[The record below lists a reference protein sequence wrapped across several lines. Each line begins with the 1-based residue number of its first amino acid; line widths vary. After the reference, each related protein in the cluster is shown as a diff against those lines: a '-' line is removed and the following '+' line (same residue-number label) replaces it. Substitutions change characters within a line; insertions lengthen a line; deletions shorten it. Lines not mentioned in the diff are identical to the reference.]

1 MAIAERELAP
11 QGQKQFYTEEEY
23 LMREEA
29 AEERSEYVNGEL
41 QPMSGGTDDHAL
53 VGTNILS
60 ELRTAL
66 RGRDCRVY
74 GPDMKVY
81 ADGAMRYPDVSVV
94 RGPRIYHGAN
104 RTVVCNP
111 LLIAEV
117 LSPSTEKTDRGA
129 KFRNYTAISTLQVY
143 LLISQNT
150 PRVEMYLRGENGH
163 WDYSEIIGLDAV
175 LSISTL
181 SVSLPLSE
189 IYDLIEF
196 D

>member
-11 QGQKQFYTEEEY
+11 QARKQFYTEEEY
-23 LMREEA
+23 LVREDA
-29 AEERSEYVNGEL
+29 AEERSEYVHGEL
-41 QPMSGGTDDHAL
+41 QPMSGGTDDHNL
-53 VGTNILS
+53 ISGNVYG
-60 ELRTAL
+60 ELRAIL
-66 RGRDCRVY
+66 RRRDCRVY
-74 GPDMKVY
+74 GSDMKVY

-117 LSPSTEKTDRGA
+117 LSPSTEKTDWGA

-143 LLISQNT
+143 LLISQDT

-163 WDYSEIIGLDAV
+163 WDYSEIIGLDAMLDV
-175 LSISTL
+175 STL

>member
-11 QGQKQFYTEEEY
+11 QARKQFYTEDEY
-23 LMREEA
+23 LVREDA

-41 QPMSGGTDDHAL
+41 QPMSGGTDDHNL
-53 VGTNILS
+53 ISGNVCG
-60 ELRTAL
+60 ELRAIL
-66 RGRDCRVY
+66 RRRDCRVY
-74 GPDMKVY
+74 GSDMKVY
-81 ADGAMRYPDVSVV
+81 ADGAMRYPDASVV
-94 RGPRIYHGAN
+94 QGPRIYHGAN

-129 KFRNYTAISTLQVY
+129 KFRNYTAISTFQVY
-143 LLISQNT
+143 LLISQDT

-163 WDYSEIIGLDAV
+163 WDYSEIIGLDAM
-175 LSISTL
+175 LNISTL

>member
-11 QGQKQFYTEEEY
+11 QARKQFYTEDEY
-23 LMREEA
+23 LVREEA

-53 VGTNILS
+53 ISGNVS
-60 ELRTAL
+60 AELRAIL
-66 RGRDCRVY
+66 RRGDCRVY
-74 GPDMKVY
+74 GSDLKIY
-81 ADGAMRYPDVSVV
+81 GDGAMRYPDVSVV

-129 KFRNYTAISTLQVY
+129 KFRNYSAISTLQVY

-150 PRVEMYLRGENGH
+150 PRVEMYLRGENEN
-163 WDYSEIIGLDAV
+163 WDYSEIVGLDAA
-175 LSISTL
+175 LSIPTL

>member
-11 QGQKQFYTEEEY
+11 QARKQFYTEEEY
-23 LMREEA
+23 LGREDA
-29 AEERSEYVNGEL
+29 AEERSEYVHGEL
-41 QPMSGGTDDHAL
+41 QPMSGGTDDHNL
-53 VGTNILS
+53 ISGNVFG
-60 ELRTAL
+60 ELRAIL
-66 RGRDCRVY
+66 RRRDCRVY
-74 GPDMKVY
+74 GSDMKVY

-150 PRVEMYLRGENGH
+150 ARVEMYLRGEDGH
-163 WDYSEIIGLDAV
+163 WDYSEIIGLDAI
-175 LSISTL
+175 LNISTL

>member
-1 MAIAERELAP
+1 MAIAEYELASKAR
-11 QGQKQFYTEEEY
+11 KQFYTEEEY
-23 LMREEA
+23 LVREDA

-41 QPMSGGTDDHAL
+41 HPMSGGTDDHNLISGNVSA
-53 VGTNILS
+53 
-60 ELRTAL
+60 ELRAIL
-66 RGRDCRVY
+66 RRRDCRVY
-74 GPDMKVY
+74 GSDMKVY
-81 ADGAMRYPDVSVV
+81 GGGAMRYPDVSVV

-104 RTVVCNP
+104 RTVVCNL

-117 LSPSTEKTDRGA
+117 LFPSTEKTDREA
-129 KFRNYTAISTLQVY
+129 KFCNYSAISTLQVY

-150 PRVEMYLRGENGH
+150 PRVEMYLRSENEN
-163 WDYSEIIGLDAV
+163 WEYAEILGLDAV
-175 LSISTL
+175 LNIPTL